1 MGSRIHNQEDRRYP
15 DTKQDFKAYRNKGGI
30 GDRAES
36 LTELIGRERVVRQDY
51 GYEGTYYVTE
61 DGETYDNEY
70 VDTHNPR
77 KTGIKFYEVSNW
89 RYNKRKEIYEPLIR
103 RIVII
108 EIKEI
113 QLTLDL

>member
-1 MGSRIHNQEDRRYP
+1 MGNRICNQKGRKYLDAE
-15 DTKQDFKAYRNKGGI
+15 QNFKAYRNRGGI
-30 GDRAES
+30 GDRSSS
-36 LTELIGRERVVRQDY
+36 LTELIGVERVTRQDF

-61 DGETYDNEY
+61 DGETYDDEY

-77 KTGIKFYEVSNW
+77 RTGDKFYEVSNW
-89 RYNKRKEIYEPLIR
+89 RYNKGKEIYEPIVR

-113 QLTLDL
+113 QLSLDL

>member
-1 MGSRIHNQEDRRYP
+1 MGSRIHNQKDRRHL
-15 DTKQDFKAYRNKGGI
+15 DAKQDFKTYKDRGGI

-36 LTELIGRERVVRQDY
+36 LRELIGLERVVRQDF

-61 DGETYDNEY
+61 DGETYDEEY
-70 VDTHNPR
+70 VDTHKPR
-77 KTGIKFYEVSNW
+77 KTGVNFYEVSNW
-89 RYNKRKEIYEPLIR
+89 RYNRKKEIYEPVIK

-108 EIKEI
+108 DIKEI